1 MEACGIPLINPSGEF
16 RRATCC
22 AAEATMFGQGGP
34 YFDSPQLLRSAQRWI
49 FLCALLI
56 GSSPNLFADELDLRL
71 RIAWGGGDACS
82 WQGSIE
88 LSEGTLDAVQPLGLE
103 ADSPG
108 ALQLVSAQSLRIFPR
123 LPRTY
128 DGCDLHVVAPA
139 TAVLRVKLHPVGT
152 VGGEGIELPLEKLKQ
167 GFHSLNL
174 DEQRNRLLVQR
185 APGDALRVNLA
196 RDHLIY
202 APGEKFSCEV
212 LPNAFPLTP
221 STAYMLSAALVEAR
235 GGRERNRLDLE
246 IKSDDQGSA
255 AAVAAAEMALPLDE
269 GVYDVVFSLY
279 LKRLTTP
286 LLRGKP
292 ILERRVQLVVIDPV
306 QRTPPGTSEWK
317 TTWEID
323 PANPKWWERMT
334 RIPTLPKLPGLT
346 SEPLSNGEAATLA
359 HLGRTWVE
367 LPTGVWQAYPLSVEE
382 IGRPHVLQVDYPS
395 DLPQS
400 LGISIV
406 EPNAAGQVVP
416 IGLDSGVDVS
426 PPAAGV
432 ASKVARHRVIFWP
445 QTKAPV
451 VLLTNRRTGQ
461 GAWFGKISLQAGPIT
476 LPAQKLPPTKAAQR
490 MLASCL
496 ERPLIAENFSA
507 GEALDPAT
515 GRTLDDWV
523 TFYLAT
529 TRLVEYLQHTGS
541 GCIMLPVVCEG
552 SALYPSQLLEPT
564 PRYDTG
570 LFFESGQDPLR
581 KDVLELLLRVCDR
594 AGVQCVP
601 TLQFNTPLPELER
614 QRLLDPAAA
623 LGMEPLG
630 ADGRPVLARR
640 PPRRGLAPYYN
651 PLDARVQQ
659 GMQRVVQ
666 ELAARYGEHPSLMG
680 IGLQLG
686 PESFALLSDD
696 QSGCDPRTLLAFQ
709 RQTGVTLSDLQP
721 QQPNWRLEAT
731 QAIRTNAR
739 TAWLQWRAQQLA
751 GFYRQLQRTVEQHHP
766 GGKLFVLPGELL
778 AARPIQFALRPTL
791 PAQDQAAAAFG
802 ALGFD
807 PRLFAADQSI
817 ILPLPQRIAPEF
829 IGLSTAYQAWG
840 QGTDLPALFT
850 GGAYSTQIATEPAP
864 LALPSFDQVS
874 PFGAEQTRLWLVPQF
889 ARSEGL
895 HRERFVHAIAT
906 SDTRL
911 LIEGGWMTPLGQ
923 EDALASLLKVFRR
936 LPDEPFQTAQPK
948 NGIGSQQPAVV
959 RTLSRRG
966 KTYFYVTNDSPW
978 PVTVEIDWQSAGK
991 ITIEPY
997 SALREINTATNG
1009 TRTTWTV
1016 KLEPYDLMGGEIA
1029 NAEATVETW
1038 RTTLPAAA
1046 ADDLREQVRQLRLR
1060 ANALRSPQPKEVLSS
1075 PSFEKTNEAGAL
1087 AGWVHAQGPHVS
1099 AELDIDQPLQGKQSL
1114 HLQSTRDPAGR
1125 PVPAWVRSEPIPV
1138 PTTGRLSV
1146 VAHLRIADPAR
1157 QPRLRL
1163 AVEGKLDGQS
1173 YYRWSNVGLGEDG
1186 KPLKVQLQSDWN
1198 SYRFPLTD
1206 LPLNGLS
1213 DLRIGFDLMDEGEV
1227 WIDDIQVYDLWF
1239 DDYERDELLKSIAS
1253 ADFQLNAGQLVSC
1266 QRFLES
1272 YWPQYL
1278 RNHVPGSNPVT
1289 AVRGPSEDLNAAAKK
1304 FVTANPVLKPAK
1316 DAANALNNAVKQVTP
1331 PVVMGSPGKGT
1342 KRAERAAEREAEE
1355 AESKGMF
1362 DRVRNWWPGRAEK
1375 DKEKKPR

>member
-1 MEACGIPLINPSGEF
+1 MLGQGRPHFDWSRWWRCGARRGLLLTLLCAAAC
-16 RRATCC
+16 CC
-22 AAEATMFGQGGP
+22 ANKVTAA
-34 YFDSPQLLRSAQRWI
+34 
-49 FLCALLI
+49 
-56 GSSPNLFADELDLRL
+56 ELDLRL

-82 WQGSIE
+82 WQGVIE

-108 ALQLVSAQSLRIFPR
+108 ALQLASSQSLRIFPR
-123 LPRTY
+123 TPRTY

-139 TAVLRVKLHPVGT
+139 DAVLRVKLFPAGT
-152 VGGEGIELPLEKLKQ
+152 AGGEFIELTLDKLKQ

-174 DEQRNRLLVQR
+174 DQQRNRLLVQR
-185 APGDALRVNLA
+185 APGDALRVNLS

-212 LPNAFPLTP
+212 IPNAFPLTP
-221 STAYMLSAALVEAR
+221 NTAYILSAALVEAR

-246 IKSDDQGSA
+246 IKSDEHGA
-255 AAVAAAEMALPLDE
+255 ASTVAAAEMGLPFDE

-306 QRTPPGTSEWK
+306 LRTPPGTSDWK

-346 SEPLSNGEAATLA
+346 TEPLSNGTAVTQT

-367 LPTGVWQAYPLSVEE
+367 LPTGVWQAYPLSVED
-382 IGRPHVLQVDYPS
+382 IGRPHVLQVEYPS

-426 PPAAGV
+426 PPAAG
-432 ASKVARHRVIFWP
+432 STPKVLRHRLIFWP

-461 GAWFGKISLQAGPIT
+461 GAWFGKISLQAGPVT
-476 LPAQKLPPTKAAQR
+476 LPPLRLPPTNVAQR
-490 MLASCL
+490 MFASCL

-541 GCIMLPVVCEG
+541 GAIMLPVLCEG
-552 SALYPSQLLEPT
+552 SSLYPSQLLEPT

-594 AGVQCVP
+594 AGVQCIP

-614 QRLLDPAAA
+614 QRLLDPTNAIG
-623 LGMEPLG
+623 LEPLG
-630 ADGRPVLARR
+630 IDGRPIIARR

-651 PLDARVQQ
+651 PLDTRVQQ
-659 GMQRVVQ
+659 AMQHVVQ
-666 ELAARYGEHPSLMG
+666 ELASRYGEHPSLTG

-686 PESFALLSDD
+686 PETFALLSDE
-696 QSGCDPRTLLAFQ
+696 QSGCDTRTLLAFQ
-709 RQTGVTLSDLQP
+709 QQTGVTLSELQP
-721 QQPNWRLEAT
+721 QHPNWRLEAT
-731 QAIRTNAR
+731 TTIRTTSR
-739 TAWLQWRAQQLA
+739 VAWLQWRSQQIA
-751 GFYRQLQRTVEQHHP
+751 GFYRQLQQTVEQHHP

-778 AARPIQFALRPTL
+778 ASRPIQFALRPVL
-791 PAQDQAAAAFG
+791 PAHDQAAAAFA

-807 PRLFAADQSI
+807 PRQFAADKSI
-817 ILPLPQRIAPEF
+817 VLPLPQRIAPEF
-829 IGLSTAYQAWG
+829 VGLSTAYQAWG
-840 QGTDLPALFT
+840 QSTDLPAIFT
-850 GGAYSTQIATEPAP
+850 GAAYSTQVAIEPAS

-874 PFGAEQTRLWLVPQF
+874 PFGAEQTRLWLVPQLV
-889 ARSEGL
+889 RSDEM
-895 HRERFVHAIAT
+895 HRERFVHAIST
-906 SDTRL
+906 NDTRL
-911 LIEGGWMTPLGQ
+911 LIDGGWMVPLGQ
-923 EDALASLLKVFRR
+923 EEAMSSLRKVFRR
-936 LPDEPFQTAQPK
+936 LPDEPFQTAQPR
-948 NGIGSQQPAVV
+948 NGIGSQQPVVV
-959 RTLSRRG
+959 RTLTRRG

-978 PVTVEIDWQSAGK
+978 PVTVEVDWQSAGK
-991 ITIEPY
+991 VTIEPY
-997 SALREINTATNG
+997 SSQREASSTTQG

-1016 KLEPYDLMGGEIA
+1016 RLEPYDLIGGEIA
-1029 NAEATVETW
+1029 NAQATIETW
-1038 RTTLPAAA
+1038 RTTLPDDA
-1046 ADDLREQVRQLRLR
+1046 ADDLREQVRQLRYR
-1060 ANALRSPQPKEVLSS
+1060 ANALRSPQPKEVLSN
-1075 PSFEKTNEAGAL
+1075 PSFELTSETGELK
-1087 AGWVHAQGPHVS
+1087 GWVHAQGPQVN
-1099 AELDIDQPLQGKQSL
+1099 AELDIQLPMQGKQSL

-1125 PVPAWVRSEPIPV
+1125 PAPAWVRSEPIPV
-1138 PTTGRLSV
+1138 PNTGRLSV
-1146 VAHLRIADPAR
+1146 VAHLRNTDPVR

-1163 AVEGKLDGQS
+1163 AIEGKLDGQP
-1173 YYRWSNVGLGEDG
+1173 YYRWSNVGLSEDG
-1186 KPLKVQLQSDWN
+1186 KPLKVQLQSEWA

-1206 LPLNGLS
+1206 LPLSGLT

-1239 DDYERDELLKSIAS
+1239 DDHERDELLKSIAS
-1253 ADFQLNAGQLVSC
+1253 ADFQLNAGQLVPC

-1278 RNHVPGSNPVT
+1278 RNHVAGTNPLV
-1289 AVRGPSEDLNAAAKK
+1289 GPRPAAADVNAAAKK
-1304 FVTANPVLKPAK
+1304 YVDANPVLKPALQG
-1316 DAANALNNAVKQVTP
+1316 AAAAKEAADALNNAVKQVAP
-1331 PVVMGSPGKGT
+1331 PVVMSPAAKAERT
-1342 KRAERAAEREAEE
+1342 KRAERAAEREVEE
-1355 AESKGMF
+1355 AEEKPGMF
-1362 DRVRNWWPGRAEK
+1362 DRMRNWWGRAEK
-1375 DKEKKPR
+1375 EKKPPR